1 MSLPKFDV
9 FLPDTL
15 NEAYEILERY
25 SAEETAVL
33 AGGTDLLVDIRR
45 PIIPAHLPRCSG
57 CDPKTGAPIAQK
69 KSVPKLLV
77 SLARISE
84 LKGIA
89 VTDDEISIGSL
100 TTITELADSDIVRQH
115 LTALAEGAEN
125 LGSPLVRNRGTFGG
139 NICNARPAA
148 DTLIPAYALSAKL
161 ELVSGKGKRHVPI
174 EDFVTGPGR
183 SKIAP
188 GEILTRI
195 IFPKYDGKCGSSCR
209 KLANRKALEISVV
222 NAASFLRLDDSGQKI
237 AEAKICMGAVGPT
250 PILAVKAAEFLT
262 GSEPSLENFANAG
275 TIAAGEC
282 TPITDHR
289 GSALYRIESVKVLV
303 KRTLE
308 NASRQL
314 A

>member
-15 NEAYEILERY
+15 AEAYAILEQY
-25 SAEETAVL
+25 SADETAIL

-69 KSVPKLLV
+69 ETSPKFLV
-77 SLARISE
+77 SLSRIAD
-84 LKGIA
+84 LKGIT
-89 VTDDEISIGSL
+89 VSDDEISIGSL
-100 TTITELADSDIVRQH
+100 TTITEVAESAIVRQH

-161 ELVSGKGKRHVPI
+161 ELISSKGVRLIPI
-174 EDFVTGPGR
+174 EYFVIGPGKT
-183 SKIAP
+183 KIEH
-188 GEILTRI
+188 GEVLTRI
-195 IFPKYDGKCGSSCR
+195 VFPKYDDYFGSACR
-209 KLANRKALEISVV
+209 KLANRKALEISIV
-222 NAASFLRLDDSGQKI
+222 NAASFIRVDAKKKKI
-237 AEAKICMGAVGPT
+237 NEARISMGAVGPT
-250 PILAVKAAEFLT
+250 PILAEKAAKYIMENNI
-262 GSEPSLENFANAG
+262 SPDNFAKAG
-275 TIAAGEC
+275 KIAAQEC
-282 TPITDHR
+282 RPITDHR

-303 KRTLE
+303 RRSLE
-308 NASRQL
+308 NAL
-314 A
+314 KMVV

>member
-1 MSLPKFDV
+1 MALPKFDV

-15 NEAYEILERY
+15 AEAYEILERY
-25 SAEETAVL
+25 SADETAIL

-69 KSVPKLLV
+69 KSCPKFLV

-84 LKGIA
+84 LKGIS

-100 TTITELADSDIVRQH
+100 TTITELAESDIVRQH

-161 ELVSGKGKRHVPI
+161 ELVSGNGKRLLPL
-174 EDFVTGPGR
+174 EDFITGPGR
-183 SKIAP
+183 TIIAP
-188 GEILTRI
+188 GDILTRI

-209 KLANRKALEISVV
+209 KLANRKALEISIV
-222 NAASFLRLDDSGQKI
+222 NAASFIRVDAEKRKI
-237 AEAKICMGAVGPT
+237 IEAKISMGAVGPT
-250 PILAVKAAEFLT
+250 PILAVKAAEFLI
-262 GSEPSLENFANAG
+262 GSEPSLENFTKAG

-282 TPITDHR
+282 RPITDHR

-303 KRTLE
+303 RRALE
-308 NASRQL
+308 NAFKSIR
-314 A
+314 

>member
-1 MSLPKFDV
+1 MALPKFEV

-15 NEAYEILERY
+15 AEAYGILERY
-25 SAEETAVL
+25 SADEAAIL

-69 KSVPKLLV
+69 KSSPKFLV

-84 LKGIA
+84 LKGIS
-89 VTDDEISIGSL
+89 VTNDEISIGSL
-100 TTITELADSDIVRQH
+100 TTITEIAESAIVRQH

-161 ELVSGKGKRHVPI
+161 ELVSGNGKRLLPL
-174 EDFVTGPGR
+174 EDFITGPGR
-183 SKIAP
+183 TKIAQ

-195 IFPKYDGKCGSSCR
+195 VFPKYDDHCGSACR
-209 KLANRKALEISVV
+209 KLANRKALEISIV
-222 NAASFLRLDDSGQKI
+222 NAASFIRVDGKKRKI
-237 AEAKICMGAVGPT
+237 TEAKISLGAVGPT
-250 PILAVKAAEFLT
+250 PILAEKAARFLT
-262 GSEPSLENFANAG
+262 ENEISPDNFAKAG
-275 TIAAGEC
+275 KMAASEC
-282 TPITDHR
+282 KPITDHR
-289 GSALYRIESVKVLV
+289 GSAIYRIQSVSVLV
-303 KRTLE
+303 RRTLE
-308 NASRQL
+308 NAL
-314 A
+314 KKIG